1 MKNIT
6 ATIELELTDRAK
18 IESLELSLER
28 VVNAWAEENELLGVC
43 ASRVGNFYPDNSK
56 SVAEFI
62 RLHGNGIND
71 FDGDSYGE

>member
-56 SVAEFI
+56 DAETVKKI
-62 RLHGNGIND
+62 REMMRTAND
-71 FDGDSYGE
+71 E